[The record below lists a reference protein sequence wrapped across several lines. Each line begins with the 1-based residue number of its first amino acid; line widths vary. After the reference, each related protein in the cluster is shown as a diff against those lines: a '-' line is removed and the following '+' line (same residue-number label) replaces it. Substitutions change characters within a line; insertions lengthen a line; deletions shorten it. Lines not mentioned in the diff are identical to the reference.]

1 MSLRLAL
8 REAKLVEGIDVFGI
22 ASITQFVAFL
32 RRPILPVD
40 PVEIMGERAGRHTNP
55 RLDLADL
62 VVLAE
67 AKWACEVA
75 AAGRHHLLFH
85 GPPGVGKTMF
95 VERVPGLLPDLALRD
110 SLESAVHSLAFLYF
124 G

>member
-40 PVEIMGERAGRHTNP
+40 PVEIMGEAGRHANP

-67 AKWACEVA
+67 AKWAREVA
-75 AAGRHHLLFH
+75 AVGRHHLLFH

-95 VERVPGLLPDLALRD
+95 VERVPGLLPDLTLRD
-110 SLESAVHSLAFLYF
+110 SLESAVHCCFLNF

>member
-40 PVEIMGERAGRHTNP
+40 PVEIMVSEPAGMRTLVLTWRIWSVRP
-55 RLDLADL
+55 RRSGP
-62 VVLAE
+62 
-67 AKWACEVA
+67 AK
-75 AAGRHHLLFH
+75 
-85 GPPGVGKTMF
+85 
-95 VERVPGLLPDLALRD
+95 
-110 SLESAVHSLAFLYF
+110 
-124 G
+124 

>member
-40 PVEIMGERAGRHTNP
+40 PVEIMGERAGRHANP
-55 RLDLADL
+55 RLDLPDL
-62 VVLAE
+62 VGQAE
-67 AKWACEVA
+67 AK
-75 AAGRHHLLFH
+75 
-85 GPPGVGKTMF
+85 
-95 VERVPGLLPDLALRD
+95 
-110 SLESAVHSLAFLYF
+110 
-124 G
+124 